1 MLQIESWDINK
12 PIPYARNARKI
23 SQKAIDKV
31 ASSIQEFGWQQ
42 PLVVDSSNVVI
53 AGHTRLLAAQKL
65 GLKEVPVHVA
75 DGLTDGQVKAYR
87 LMDNRSH
94 EEAKW
99 DFEFLVPEM
108 SDLRALCVD
117 LSLTGFDIPEIDE
130 LFAKAEASAGLTDPD
145 VCPDTPETPVT
156 VPGDLWLLGRHRLL
170 CGDSTVSTDVDRLL
184 NNLKPHLMVTD
195 PPYGVEYDANWRNE
209 AIKANGKPVGARATG
224 KVNNDGRSDWREAWA
239 LFPGNIAYVWHAG
252 KFAGVVQES
261 LEACGLE
268 VRSQIIWAKNNFAI
282 SRGDYHWQHEPFWYA
297 VKGTG
302 NWTGDRKQ
310 TTLWQIDKPQKSET
324 GHSTQK
330 PIECMRRPIIN
341 NSIAG
346 QYIYDPFC
354 GSGTTVI
361 ACESEGRSAL
371 AIELNPKYVDVI
383 VKRWQDFTG
392 LKAINQETGEEF
404 RS

>member
-1 MLQIESWDINK
+1 VLKIESWDINK

-31 ASSIQEFGWQQ
+31 AASIQEFGWQQ

-65 GLKEVPVHVA
+65 GMKEVPVHVA

-94 EEAKW
+94 EEAQW
-99 DFEFLVPEM
+99 DFELLVPEM
-108 SDLRALCVD
+108 SDLRDLCVD

-130 LFAKAEASAGLTDPD
+130 LFAKADALAGLTDPD
-145 VCPDTPETPVT
+145 ECPDTPETPIT

-195 PPYGVEYDANWRNE
+195 PPYGVSYDANWRNE
-209 AIKANGKPVGARATG
+209 AIEANGKPLGARATG
-224 KVNNDGRSDWREAWA
+224 RVDNDGRSDWREAWA

-252 KFAGVVQES
+252 KFASVVQES

-282 SRGDYHWQHEPFWYA
+282 SRGDYHWQHEPCWYA

-310 TTLWQIDKPQKSET
+310 TTLWQIDKPQKSES

-354 GSGTTVI
+354 GSGTTLI

-404 RS
+404 KS

>member
-170 CGDSTVSTDVDRLL
+170 CGDSTSVDAVERLMEGE
-184 NNLKPHLMVTD
+184 KAHIVFTD
-195 PPYGVEYDANWRNE
+195 PPYGIKFQSGMSKRFDQIMNDDRILEIASVVIAYLRDDAAAYIWTAQKVYTEWKNQFSDIYKSTIIWHKPGSGMGDLHGDYAPDYEMCLFCVNGSPKFRDKRGMAVWKVSKDQ
-209 AIKANGKPVGARATG
+209 AIKYKHP
-224 KVNNDGRSDWREAWA
+224 
-239 LFPGNIAYVWHAG
+239 
-252 KFAGVVQES
+252 
-261 LEACGLE
+261 
-268 VRSQIIWAKNNFAI
+268 
-282 SRGDYHWQHEPFWYA
+282 
-297 VKGTG
+297 
-302 NWTGDRKQ
+302 
-310 TTLWQIDKPQKSET
+310 
-324 GHSTQK
+324 TQK
-330 PIECMRRPIIN
+330 PVELAERALLDF
-341 NSIAG
+341 SDAG
-346 QYIYDPFC
+346 NLVLDLFG
-354 GSGTTVI
+354 GSGSTLI
-361 ACESEGRSAL
+361 AAERMGRKARIL
-371 AIELNPKYVDVI
+371 ELDPKYVDVI